1 MTIEFHPQLP
11 TDSVAPRI
19 AVVGSLNAD
28 LTVWVPRRPGSDETL
43 HADRAAWFRGGK
55 GANQAVGAA
64 RLGAQV
70 VMIGRVGDDEQ
81 GRWLRAGLEAEGI
94 DCRHVAPAPDTTG
107 LAVITVDDTDVS
119 IIVAAGANAWLDPD
133 GVTEASGEISAADA
147 LLLQGEVGAAAAYA
161 AARIARANQTLVV
174 FNPAPYN
181 DVAPMVVPLADVV
194 IVNRQE
200 SAQLQAHRDGG
211 MCDLR
216 PDAVLVETRGEHGCA
231 VHLGSVGGQDRG
243 VEVAAPKVTVRD
255 ATGAG
260 DAFAAAFAVSM
271 ALGSDPAAAAEL
283 AVRAGA
289 AAVTVDGAQPSLP
302 TAAQL
307 TRPSGPAASR
317 RGERDVDS
325 EAVARQA
332 VPRYEVP

>member
-1 MTIEFHPQLP
+1 MAAHLTPV
-11 TDSVAPRI
+11 SAAAPRI
-19 AVVGSLNAD
+19 AIVGSLNAD
-28 LTVWVPRRPGSDETL
+28 LTVWVPRRPGPDETL
-43 HADRAAWFRGGK
+43 HADRSAWFRGGK

-64 RLGAQV
+64 RLGAHV

-94 DCRHVAPAPDTTG
+94 DCRHVAPADATTG
-107 LAVITVDDTDVS
+107 LAVITVDDADVS
-119 IIVAAGANAWLDPD
+119 IIVAAGANAHLDPA
-133 GVTEASGEISAADA
+133 GVAEAAVEIAAADA
-147 LLLQGEVGAAAAYA
+147 LLLQGEVSAAAARA
-161 AARIARANQTLVV
+161 AAEIARANRTLVV

-181 DVAPMVVPLADVV
+181 DVAPLVAPLADVV

-200 SAQLQAHRDGG
+200 SAQLQAHRDSGT
-211 MCDLR
+211 CDLR
-216 PDAVLVETRGEHGCA
+216 PEAVLVETRGEHGCA
-231 VHLGSVGGQDRG
+231 VHLPSADGQNRL
-243 VEVAAPKVTVRD
+243 VEVTAPKVTVRD

-271 ALGSDPAAAAEL
+271 ATGRDPAAAAEL

-307 TRPSGPAASR
+307 TPPSGAR
-317 RGERDVDS
+317 RGQDV
-325 EAVARQA
+325 A
-332 VPRYEVP
+332 